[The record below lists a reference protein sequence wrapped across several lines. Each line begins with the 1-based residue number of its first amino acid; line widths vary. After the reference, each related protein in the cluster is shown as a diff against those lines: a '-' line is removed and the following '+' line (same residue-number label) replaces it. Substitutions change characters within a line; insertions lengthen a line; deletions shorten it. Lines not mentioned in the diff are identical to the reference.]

1 MTTEIDP
8 WLETAE
14 PADEFGPRMPRD
26 PDAERVLVAS
36 AMARPD
42 IVDELAAEG
51 FDPADISTEQY
62 RWAWYA
68 VEELRTSFRDGEIRY
83 LPVARQLEAW
93 HADGRMGARPLLEQ
107 DLRQIYDYAQPGA
120 ASWYAKKVAD
130 KAIAARIVALGHD
143 ATGRGNSAAFD
154 PDTDVA
160 ALQDALDGVA
170 KPDAASQA
178 KHVRELIG
186 RALERCIT
194 PPTKEDRTPT
204 GFIDLDAILC
214 GGWAPGQMVVIGARP
229 AMGKSTIAS
238 GFARAAAVTNGVP
251 TLFHTLEMSED
262 EITNGLLCAQ
272 ARVALHHLKQGIVDN
287 AGVARAAEA
296 GQKIAAA
303 PLYIDD
309 VSNLTLPA
317 LRAKVRH
324 HVRTD
329 GLRLVIVDYL
339 QLMTAPKAENRQ
351 NEVSKLSRGIKLLA
365 REFGI
370 TVIILAQLNRG
381 PEQRQDKR
389 PTKSDLRESGSIEQ
403 DADIVILLHRE
414 DAYERESPRAGEA
427 DLILDK
433 HRGGQTGTI
442 TVAAQLHYAS
452 FVDMAAT

>member
-8 WLETAE
+8 WLDAAE
-14 PADEFGPRMPRD
+14 PENDFGPRMPRD
-26 PDAERVLVAS
+26 IEAERVVIAS

-42 IVDELAAEG
+42 IVDELAGEG
-51 FDPADISTEQY
+51 FDPSDISTEQF
-62 RWAWYA
+62 RWVWYA

-83 LPVARQLEAW
+83 LPIARQLEAW
-93 HADGRMGARPLLEQ
+93 HADGRMAARPLTEQ
-107 DLRQIYDYAQPGA
+107 DLRTIYDYAQPGA
-120 ASWYAKKVAD
+120 AAWYAKKIAD
-130 KAIAARIVALGHD
+130 KAVAARVVALGHD
-143 ATGRGNSAAFD
+143 AAGRGNSAAFD
-154 PDTDVA
+154 PEADVA

-170 KPDAASQA
+170 KPDAARQA
-178 KHVRELIG
+178 KHIRELIG
-186 RALERCIT
+186 AALDRCIT
-194 PPTKEDRTPT
+194 PPTIEQRIPT
-204 GFIDLDAILC
+204 GFMDLDKLLC

-229 AMGKSTIAS
+229 AMGKTTIAT
-238 GFARAAAVTNGVP
+238 GFARAAAIKNNIP
-251 TLFHTLEMSED
+251 TLLHTLEMSED
-262 EITNGLLCAQ
+262 EITNSILCAQ
-272 ARVALHHLKQGIVDN
+272 ARVALHHLKQGIVDD
-287 AGVARAAEA
+287 AGVIRAAEA

-309 VSNLTLPA
+309 VSSLTLPA

-324 HVRTD
+324 HVRAD

-427 DLILDK
+427 DLIVDK
-433 HRGGQTGTI
+433 HRGGQIGDV

-452 FVDMAAT
+452 FVDMEAS

>member
-1 MTTEIDP
+1 VTTEIDP
-8 WLETAE
+8 WLDTAE

-26 PDAERVLVAS
+26 VDAERVVVAS
-36 AMARPD
+36 AMERPEV
-42 IVDELAAEG
+42 VDELAAEG
-51 FDPADISTEQY
+51 FDPADITTEQY
-62 RWAWYA
+62 RWVWFA
-68 VEELRTSFRDGEIRY
+68 VEELRTRFRDGEIRW
-83 LPVARQLEAW
+83 LPIARQLEAW
-93 HADGRMGARPLLEQ
+93 HADGRMPARPLTESELAE
-107 DLRQIYDYAQPGA
+107 LYSWSQPGA
-120 ASWYAKKVAD
+120 AAWHAERVAK

-170 KPDAASQA
+170 KPDAARQA

-186 RALERCIT
+186 AALERCIT

-204 GFIDLDAILC
+204 GFIDLDALLC

-238 GFARAAAVTNGVP
+238 GFARAAAVNNGIP

-272 ARVALHHLKQGIVDN
+272 ARVALHHLKQGIVDD

-309 VSNLTLPA
+309 VSSLTLPG

-324 HVRTD
+324 HVRAD

-381 PEQRQDKR
+381 PEHRQDKR

-427 DLILDK
+427 DLIVDK
-433 HRGGQTGTI
+433 HRGGQIGSI

>member
-8 WLETAE
+8 WLEAAE

-26 PDAERVLVAS
+26 VEAERVVTAS
-36 AMARPD
+36 AMERPE

-51 FDPADISTEQY
+51 FDPADITTEQF
-62 RWAWYA
+62 RWVWFA
-68 VEELRTSFRDGEIRY
+68 VEELRTRFKDGEIRW
-83 LPVARQLEAW
+83 LPIARQLEAW
-93 HADGRMGARPLLEQ
+93 HADGRMPARPMNENQLSEL
-107 DLRQIYDYAQPGA
+107 YSWAQPGA
-120 ASWYAKKVAD
+120 AAWYAERVAKKAV
-130 KAIAARIVALGHD
+130 AARIVALGHD

-154 PDTDVA
+154 PDLDVA

-170 KPDAASQA
+170 RPDAARQA

-186 RALERCIT
+186 AALERCIT

-204 GFIDLDAILC
+204 GFIDLDALLC

-229 AMGKSTIAS
+229 AMGKTTAAA
-238 GFARAAAVTNGVP
+238 GFARAAAVTNGIP

-272 ARVALHHLKQGIVDN
+272 ARVALHHLKQGIVDD
-287 AGVARAAEA
+287 AGVVRAAEA

-309 VSNLTLPA
+309 VSNLTLPG

-324 HVRTD
+324 HVRAD

-381 PEQRQDKR
+381 PEHRQDKR

-414 DAYERESPRAGEA
+414 DAYEKESPRAGEA
-427 DLILDK
+427 DLIVDK
-433 HRGGQTGTI
+433 HRGGPCQTV

>member
-1 MTTEIDP
+1 VTTELD
-8 WLETAE
+8 WTDTAE
-14 PADEFGPRMPRD
+14 DLGPSIPRD
-26 PDAERVLVAS
+26 QDAERVLIAS
-36 AMARPD
+36 AMSRPD
-42 IVDELAAEG
+42 VVDELAAEG
-51 FDPADISTEQY
+51 FDPSDISTEQY
-62 RWAWYA
+62 RWVWYA

-83 LPVARQLEAW
+83 LPVARQLETW
-93 HADGRMGARPLLEQ
+93 HAEGRMAARPLQEQ
-107 DLRQIYDYAQPGA
+107 DLRAIYDYAQPGA

-130 KAIAARIVALGHD
+130 KAVAARVVSLGHE

-154 PDTDVA
+154 PDADVA

-170 KPDAASQA
+170 RPDTAQQA

-186 RALERCIT
+186 AALERCIT

-204 GFIDLDAILC
+204 GFIDLDALLC

-238 GFARAAAVTNGVP
+238 GFARAAAVRNGIP

-262 EITNGLLCAQ
+262 EITNGLLCAES
-272 ARVALHHLKQGIVDN
+272 RVALHHLKQGIVDD
-287 AGVARAAEA
+287 AGVVRAAEA
-296 GQKIAAA
+296 GQRIAAA

-309 VSNLTLPA
+309 VSSLTLPG

-324 HVRTD
+324 HVRAD

-389 PTKSDLRESGSIEQ
+389 PMKSDLRESGSIEQ
-403 DADIVILLHRE
+403 DADIVILLHRD

-427 DLILDK
+427 DLIVDK
-433 HRGGQTGTI
+433 HRGGQIGTI

-452 FVDMAAT
+452 FVDMAQT

>member
-1 MTTEIDP
+1 MTTDIDP
-8 WLETAE
+8 WLDTAE
-14 PADEFGPRMPRD
+14 PDNVLGPRMPRD
-26 PDAERVLVAS
+26 VDAERVIAAS
-36 AMARPD
+36 VMERPEL
-42 IVDELAAEG
+42 VDELAAEG
-51 FDPADISTEQY
+51 FDPADITTEQY
-62 RWAWYA
+62 RWVWFA
-68 VEELRTSFRDGEIRY
+68 VEELRTSFKHGEIRW
-83 LPVARQLEAW
+83 LPIARQLQAW
-93 HADGRMGARPLLEQ
+93 HADGHMPVRPLSESHLAE
-107 DLRQIYDYAQPGA
+107 LYHWAQPSA
-120 ASWYAKKVAD
+120 AAWHAERVAK

-160 ALQDALDGVA
+160 ALQEALDGVT
-170 KPDAASQA
+170 KPAAGSQA

-186 RALERCIT
+186 GALERCIT
-194 PPTKEDRTPT
+194 PPTKEDRVPT
-204 GFIDLDAILC
+204 GFMDLDALLC

-238 GFARAAAVTNGVP
+238 GFARAAAVKHGVP

-262 EITNGLLCAQ
+262 EITNGLLCAE
-272 ARVALHHLKQGIVDN
+272 ARIALHHLKQGIVDN
-287 AGVARAAEA
+287 DGVARAAEA
-296 GQKIAAA
+296 GQRIAAA
-303 PLYIDD
+303 PLFIDD
-309 VSNLTLPA
+309 VSNLTLPG

-324 HVRTD
+324 HARAD

-403 DADIVILLHRE
+403 DADIVILLHRD

-427 DLILDK
+427 DLIVDK
-433 HRGGQTGTI
+433 HRGGQIGTV

-452 FVDMAAT
+452 FVDMAVS